1 MQFGPRALSFKLKQN
16 GICGKLL
23 IILPEFL
30 KDRKQRITLNGEVS
44 PWKSVTQES
53 LKDQF

>member
-23 IILPEFL
+23 IILSEFL